1 MAKHIFM
8 TNDQVLVDRIRAGDN
23 YALQHLYKK
32 YFPVIKRF
40 ITLNSGNE
48 EDAEDI
54 YQETITT
61 AYEKIVHPDFKLS
74 SSLKTF
80 IYSISRYKWLY
91 KLRQKGTGGVSF
103 EDVENYIED
112 LDFTDDNFQSF
123 DNESID
129 YDVLL
134 KEALDKIDETCRKLL
149 QHFYYDRF
157 SLDVIAQKLGYNN
170 ANTAKAKK
178 NKCMNKAKEI
188 GKKLLE
194 KFEV

>member
-1 MAKHIFM
+1 MAKQIFM
-8 TNDQVLVDRIRAGDN
+8 TNDQVLVDRIRAGDSN
-23 YALQHLYKK
+23 ALQYLYNKH
-32 YFPVIKRF
+32 FSVIKRF
-40 ITLNSGNE
+40 ITLNSGDM

-54 YQETITT
+54 YQETITD
-61 AYEKIVHPDFKLS
+61 AYEKIMKPDFKLS
-74 SSLKTF
+74 SSMKTF
-80 IYSISRYKWLY
+80 LYSISRNKWLY
-91 KLRQKGTGGVSF
+91 KLRQRGTGGVSF

-112 LDFTDDNFQSF
+112 LDLADDNFQNF
-123 DNESID
+123 DNESVD

-134 KEALDKIDETCRKLL
+134 KEALDKMDETCRKLL

-157 SLDVIAQKLGYNN
+157 SLDIIAQKLGYNN

-178 NKCMNKAKEI
+178 NKCMNKAREI